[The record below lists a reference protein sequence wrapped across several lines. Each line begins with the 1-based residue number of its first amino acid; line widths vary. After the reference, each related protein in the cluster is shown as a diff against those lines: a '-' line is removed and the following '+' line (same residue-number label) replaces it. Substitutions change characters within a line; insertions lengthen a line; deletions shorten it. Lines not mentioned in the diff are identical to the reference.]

1 MRVGSRMAKAGRLK
15 GVLQPRLLSVAS
27 SVKTAESLVSLP
39 AAAMV
44 STLPTGRAPV
54 MGRTLQK

>member
-1 MRVGSRMAKAGRLK
+1 MAKAGRLK
-15 GVLQPRLLSVAS
+15 GVLQPRLLSVDS

-44 STLPTGRAPV
+44 STLPTGRAAV
-54 MGRTLQK
+54 MGRTLVK